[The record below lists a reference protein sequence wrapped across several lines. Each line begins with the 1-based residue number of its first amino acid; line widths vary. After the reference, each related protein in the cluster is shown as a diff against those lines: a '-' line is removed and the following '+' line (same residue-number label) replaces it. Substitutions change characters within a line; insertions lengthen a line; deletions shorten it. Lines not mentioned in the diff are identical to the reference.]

1 MRHLVGVILA
11 PLLAAALFAGGGWGT
26 QMIRSA
32 QPGGT
37 GLTSMHGLLALA
49 AVAGTG
55 LLLGLL
61 LVGPAVSPLA
71 AGLPGLAL
79 LAWTA
84 LWVVRSASA
93 LRLIPMHDRGVGQGF
108 QVLLTSG
115 VLALLGAAMIV
126 PLFVPSRWRRRRQR
140 EVAYGEYND
149 GYDGYDGYGPTDATG
164 LLR

>member
-1 MRHLVGVILA
+1 MRHLVGLILA
-11 PLLAAALFAGGGWGT
+11 PMLAVALFAGGGWGT

-32 QPGGT
+32 QHGGA
-37 GLTSMHGLLALA
+37 GLNSMSGLLALG
-49 AVAGTG
+49 AVAGAG

-61 LVGPAVSPLA
+61 LVGPAVSTLA
-71 AGLPGLAL
+71 PGLPGLTL

-84 LWVVRSASA
+84 LWVTRSASA
-93 LRLIPMHDRGVGQGF
+93 LRLIPMHDRDVGEGF

-115 VLALLGAAMIV
+115 VLALLGAAMMV
-126 PLFVPSRWRRRRQR
+126 PLFVPSRWRRRLQR
-140 EVAYGEYND
+140 AVPYDDYND

>member
-1 MRHLVGVILA
+1 MRHLVGLILA
-11 PLLAAALFAGGGWGT
+11 PMLAVALFAGGGWGT
-26 QMIRSA
+26 EMIRSA
-32 QPGGT
+32 QHGGS
-37 GLTSMHGLLALA
+37 GLKSMSGLLALA
-49 AVAGTG
+49 AVAGAG

-79 LAWTA
+79 LAWTG
-84 LWVVRSASA
+84 LWVARSATA
-93 LRLIPMHDRGVGQGF
+93 LRLIPMHGRDVGAGF

-140 EVAYGEYND
+140 AVSYDDYND
-149 GYDGYDGYGPTDATG
+149 GYGGYDGYGPTDATG